1 MRDRLTGQSPDGLTL
16 SKRTAIVAIV
26 VAIVLVGA
34 GIGFVTPGQDEE
46 SSVQRVTATD
56 GPDGAQAT
64 VALPT
69 DGTASVDFS
78 RTAVGTVAD
87 GTALRT
93 LNVSV
98 DEGGTVSL
106 FAVRFTDGDA
116 VADAP
121 TNRTMDYLNV
131 GHTENATIDSVDL
144 RVTLTRAELAGAGVD
159 PDDVTLYRR
168 ADGEWQ
174 TLETALVSRSDDEFT
189 YRAVAPGMSVFAVGG
204 PETTPDDEETPDE
217 ETPDEETPDEE
228 TPDEETPDE
237 ETPNPTTPGAPPQN
251 AGGGGGNGGSGGGD
265 AFSAALATTASDA
278 SVTTD
283 RGDVDVV
290 AGSVAGELTW
300 SDDEATRAVLT
311 VSVGDGSDTTQLR
324 RATVTLGEETNLSLA
339 EALVDTRLLYVTGDR
354 ADALTVRTD
363 GATRTSERT
372 VTVTA
377 TLYDADEE
385 VATTSDESVVE
396 ITVTNAAASSAGS
409 GESNADAG

>member
-1 MRDRLTGQSPDGLTL
+1 MRDRLATLSPDGLTL

-46 SSVQRVTATD
+46 SSVKRVTATD
-56 GPDGAQAT
+56 GPNGAQAT
-64 VALPT
+64 FTLPT

-78 RTAVGTVAD
+78 QTAVGTVAD
-87 GTALRT
+87 GTALRA
-93 LNVSV
+93 LNVSL

-106 FAVRFTDGDA
+106 FRVRFTDGES
-116 VADAP
+116 VTDAP

-131 GHTENATIDSVDL
+131 GHTENATVDSVSL
-144 RVTLTRAELAGAGVD
+144 QVTLTRAELAQASVD

-174 TLETALVSRSDDEFT
+174 TLETALVSQSGDEFT
-189 YRAVAPGMSVFAVGG
+189 YRAVAPGMSVFAIGG
-204 PETTPDDEETPDE
+204 AEADTGEEMDAGEETSDEATPTPAPDESTPAPNSTTPE
-217 ETPDEETPDEE
+217 
-228 TPDEETPDE
+228 
-237 ETPNPTTPGAPPQN
+237 APPQN
-251 AGGGGGNGGSGGGD
+251 AGGRGGGGGGGSG
-265 AFSAALATTASDA
+265 AFSAALATTAADA

-290 AGSVAGELTW
+290 AGSVAGELDW

-311 VSVGDGSDTTQLR
+311 VSIGDGSDTTQLR
-324 RATVTLGEETNLSLA
+324 RVTVTLGEETSLSLA

-354 ADALTVRTD
+354 ADALTVTTD
-363 GATRTSERT
+363 GETQTTERT

-377 TLYDADEE
+377 TLYDGDDEL
-385 VATTSDESVVE
+385 ATTSDESVVE
-396 ITVTNAAASSAGS
+396 ITVTNAVADSEGS